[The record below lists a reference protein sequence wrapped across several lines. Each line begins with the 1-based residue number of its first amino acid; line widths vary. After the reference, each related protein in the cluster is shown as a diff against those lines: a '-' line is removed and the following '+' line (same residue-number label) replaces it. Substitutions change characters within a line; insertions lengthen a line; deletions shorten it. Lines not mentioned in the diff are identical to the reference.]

1 MAETA
6 AERVGLGEAEA
17 DLVGLAEPVLLA
29 DEDAVLLTLALPV
42 AVRLDV
48 VVREE
53 LVEPEGVL
61 LPVALSEKKELDVGV
76 LELILVRVLVLVE
89 VVVMVARPVTTES
102 CDFTADF
109 VAVVVLDADRDDD
122 AVMVGRTL
130 ITSNLRPVSLPS

>member
-6 AERVGLGEAEA
+6 AERVGLGETEA
-17 DLVGLAEPVLLA
+17 DLVGLAEPVLPA
-29 DEDAVLLTLALPV
+29 DADAVLLTLALPL

-53 LVEPEGVL
+53 VVEPEGVL
-61 LPVALSEKKELDVGV
+61 LPVALGEEKELDVGL
-76 LELILVRVLVLVE
+76 LELILVRVLVLLE
-89 VVVMVARPVTTES
+89 VVVTVARPVTTGS